1 MDYKEL
7 CHLDVLGLSDTLPND
22 QSSVYAEFK
31 EQLVRHEEGWYET
44 GLLGEEIILCYQ
56 TIRTEV
62 YEDLQV

>member
-22 QSSVYAEFK
+22 QSSVCDMRRAGMR
-31 EQLVRHEEGWYET
+31 LVY
-44 GLLGEEIILCYQ
+44 LGEEIILCYQ

-62 YEDLQV
+62 YEDLQI